1 MREAIWFLV
10 VGGMCVAMGIAS
22 SFVKQ
27 LPLTGAM
34 LYLAA
39 GFALGPAGAGM
50 LSLDIVR
57 DAHLVRVLSEIALL
71 ASLFAIG
78 LRLRLPLFDKLWAL
92 PLRLG
97 LIGMAITIP
106 LIVIA
111 GAWILGLSWPL
122 ALLLA
127 AMLSPTDPVL
137 AHDVQVRDAN
147 DLDTV
152 RFALSG
158 EGGLNDGIA
167 QPFTIVALMLCAGS
181 LAHPSGAQVLQLTGV
196 MVWGLVGGIAI
207 GGVLGFAT
215 THAVTWLRTRH
226 SQALGL
232 EGFFALGLIEL
243 SYGAAQLLHAYGFLA
258 AFAAGV
264 AMRRVEH
271 RATGERTPQA
281 AIGSIDPADV
291 AATAAAP
298 ESAHAYMAETVLR
311 FTIEVER
318 IAEMA
323 MMIVVGNLLAT
334 LHAPLL
340 TWGNVALFLVLF
352 LVVRP
357 VTVEL
362 SLLGSQASRKER
374 GLMSWFGIRGV
385 GTVYYLADALEQ
397 NPSSDV
403 KALAPIAL
411 AIVTASV
418 LVHGVSATPLMRRY
432 RRYRMRK
439 EEAKHD

>member
-1 MREAIWFLV
+1 MHEDIWFLV
-10 VGGMCVAMGIAS
+10 VGGMCVAMGVIS

-34 LYLAA
+34 LYLVA

-78 LRLRLPLFDKLWAL
+78 LRLRLPLVDRLWML

-97 LIGMAITIP
+97 VIGMVIT
-106 LIVIA
+106 VAMIA
-111 GAWILGLSWPL
+111 VAGVWTLNLSWPL
-122 ALLLA
+122 AFLLA

-147 DLDTV
+147 DLDRV

-158 EGGLNDGIA
+158 EGGLNDGMA
-167 QPFTIVALMLCAGS
+167 QPFTIFALMICAGS
-181 LAHPSGAQVLQLTGV
+181 LAHPSGGQVLELAGKTLWGICGGV
-196 MVWGLVGGIAI
+196 AI
-207 GGVLGFAT
+207 GGALGFAT

-243 SYGAAQLLHAYGFLA
+243 SYGAAQLAHAYGFLA

-291 AATAAAP
+291 AATAADP

-311 FTIEVER
+311 FTVEVER
-318 IAEMA
+318 IVEMA

-334 LHAPLL
+334 LGPPLL
-340 TWGNVALFLVLF
+340 TWGNVALFLIML

-362 SLLGSQASRKER
+362 SLLGSHASRKER
-374 GLMSWFGIRGV
+374 ELMGWFGIRGV
-385 GTVYYLADALEQ
+385 GTIYYLADALEKNQ
-397 NPSSDV
+397 TSGV
-403 KALAPIAL
+403 RALAPIAL

-432 RRYRMRK
+432 RRYRMR
-439 EEAKHD
+439 EEAAKHD